1 MRPVRLPAAVVRSPA
16 PRGGLPHTAVRF
28 PSWSLRPGVHRVW
41 PSATQAMPPEFA
53 QQMQQ
58 LFARQMAVAFL
69 HHCARL
75 DAPVSLVNRRIE
87 ALESAVSQGSADAPA
102 TAAQASADARALE
115 AEFIL
120 EP

>member
-1 MRPVRLPAAVVRSPA
+1 
-16 PRGGLPHTAVRF
+16 
-28 PSWSLRPGVHRVW
+28 
-41 PSATQAMPPEFA
+41 MPPEFA

-75 DAPVSLVNRRIE
+75 DAPVSLVNSRIE
-87 ALESAVSQGSADAPA
+87 ALQGSAIEGFMADEDQG
-102 TAAQASADARALE
+102 AASQADRASADARALE

-120 EP
+120 NPEPEPEA

>member
-1 MRPVRLPAAVVRSPA
+1 
-16 PRGGLPHTAVRF
+16 
-28 PSWSLRPGVHRVW
+28 
-41 PSATQAMPPEFA
+41 MPPEFA

-75 DAPVSLVNRRIE
+75 DAPVSLVNDRIE
-87 ALESAVSQGSADAPA
+87 ALDAVDA
-102 TAAQASADARALE
+102 QALE
-115 AEFIL
+115 AEFLL

>member
-1 MRPVRLPAAVVRSPA
+1 MV
-16 PRGGLPHTAVRF
+16 GLPHRAVRF
-28 PSWSLRPGVHRVW
+28 APWSGSAGLHRVW

-75 DAPVSLVNRRIE
+75 DAPVSLVNSRIE
-87 ALESAVSQGSADAPA
+87 ALEGGAGIAD
-102 TAAQASADARALE
+102 QLSADARALE
-115 AEFIL
+115 AEFLL